1 MTDYERETRVV
12 REDGTAAVE
21 RETVVDSATGERVT
35 VVRDGNSAVGWIIA
49 FIVAVV
55 AIIIIA
61 MFVMNREPATNT
73 DDVTAAMEASRAA
86 GYVEGANSSALM
98 PPATTT
104 VPVPVPMPAPSIDTS
119 GIERSAAEAARAA
132 EDARDA
138 AERAAERAADS
149 VANSATNTTP

>member
-12 REDGTAAVE
+12 TEDGSAAVE

-35 VVRDGNSAVGWIIA
+35 VVREGSNIGWIIA

-61 MFVMNREPATNT
+61 MFVMNREPPATNA
-73 DDVTAAMEASRAA
+73 DDLTAAMEASRAA
-86 GYVEGANSSALM
+86 GYAEGANTSALQA
-98 PPATTT
+98 PVTTT
-104 VPVPVPMPAPSIDTS
+104 VPVPVPVPGPSVDTS
-119 GIERSAAEAARAA
+119 GIERSAAEAAEAA
-132 EDARDA
+132 REAR
-138 AERAAERAADS
+138 EAAERAADS